1 MLSIREQRFLT
12 RLQKRFRKKN
22 FEFASDG
29 ETQTILVDGEE
40 LDFAWSPPL
49 GDLKDTCGGSTDA
62 LLDDCVAAIKKATAT
77 EKQRKRQA
85 KKDYLKQKK

>member
-40 LDFAWSPPL
+40 LDFAWAPPL
-49 GDLKDTCGGSTDA
+49 ELLEDSCGGTTEV
-62 LLDDCVAAIKKATAT
+62 LFNDCVTVIKKTAAA
-77 EKQRKRQA
+77 EKQRKRQT